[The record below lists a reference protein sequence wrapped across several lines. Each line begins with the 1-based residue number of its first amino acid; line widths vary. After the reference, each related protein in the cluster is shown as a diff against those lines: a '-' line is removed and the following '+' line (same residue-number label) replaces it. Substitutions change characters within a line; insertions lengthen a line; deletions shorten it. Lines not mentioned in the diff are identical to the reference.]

1 MKIGIDAKFASPRYG
16 GLGTYTIAII
26 KALVDLGRDDIIA
39 FAPEG
44 WGYDLHL
51 PPPSERFAVRAIAA
65 DKRAPAD
72 FFAFRV
78 HWEQT
83 ILPTAL
89 ERHAIDVFFGP
100 AFMAP
105 VDWPGPRVVTVHDL
119 LFERSDRY
127 NPAPSTAY
135 YRAWARRCAEA
146 SDAIVS
152 ISHTTAA
159 DVRDLWGLGDI
170 PLWTIPLAS
179 TLPFVPRDR
188 ATAAAQVHAALHID
202 EPYILYVGNTF
213 PRKNVERLVAAYGH
227 LDEGLRRSTRLV
239 LVTAPDMQLDAVLA
253 RHDVAARTVVTGYCA
268 ADLLPHIYAAAEL
281 LVFPSLFEGFG
292 LPALEALACG
302 TPVVCSRT
310 SSLPEVVGDAAV
322 LIDPMDVGSIAAAM
336 ARLLTDA
343 SLRADLA
350 ARGRARARLFSWAR
364 AGRETRDILAWA
376 WERRQRPITGPE
388 GR

>member
-1 MKIGIDAKFASPRYG
+1 VKIGIDAKFASPRYG

-26 KALVDLGRDDIIA
+26 KALVDLERDDIVA

-44 WGYDLHL
+44 WGHDLHL
-51 PPPSERFAVRAIAA
+51 PPPSERFAVRTIAA
-65 DKRAPAD
+65 DGRGPAD

-83 ILPTAL
+83 ILPPAL
-89 ERHAIDVFFGP
+89 ERYAIDVFFGP

-105 VDWPGPRVVTVHDL
+105 LDWPGPRVVTVHDL
-119 LFERSDRY
+119 LFERSDQY

-135 YRAWARRCAEA
+135 YRAWARRCAQA
-146 SDAIVS
+146 ADAIVS
-152 ISHTTAA
+152 ISRATAA
-159 DVRDLWGLGDI
+159 DVRDLWGLGDA

-179 TLPFVPRDR
+179 TLPFVPLDR
-188 ATAAAQVHAALHID
+188 ATAAAQVHAALDIG

-239 LVTAPDMQLDAVLA
+239 LVTAPDAQLDAILA

-268 ADLLPHIYAAAEL
+268 TDLLPHIYAAAEL

-302 TPVVCSRT
+302 TPVVCSHT
-310 SSLPEVVGDAAV
+310 SSIPEVVGDAAV
-322 LIDPMDVGSIAAAM
+322 LIDPTDVEGIAAAM

-350 ARGRARARLFSWAR
+350 ARGRARAQLFSWAR
-364 AGRETRDILAWA
+364 AGRETREVLAWA
-376 WERRQRPITGPE
+376 RDNRQPPITGLE